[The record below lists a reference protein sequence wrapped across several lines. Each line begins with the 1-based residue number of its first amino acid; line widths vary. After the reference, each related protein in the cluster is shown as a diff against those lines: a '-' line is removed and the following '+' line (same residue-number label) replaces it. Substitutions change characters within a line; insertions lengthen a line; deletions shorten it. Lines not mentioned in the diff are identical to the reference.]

1 MFVALE
7 KTSNRSRK
15 VLLSASQHPS
25 KVSGRPKS
33 EPTQTGLEEEY
44 FYNVDEKTGY
54 ILYILRLL
62 QLFFEIGLGVTTFFG
77 DL

>member
-44 FYNVDEKTGY
+44 FYNVDEKFGY
-54 ILYILRLL
+54 IFIIAV
-62 QLFFEIGLGVTTFFG
+62 LFFEICWSGTTFLG
-77 DL
+77 DR